1 MREKRKT
8 LLILYK
14 IEKKILCDIAVV
26 PLAGTW
32 IEIDYNRQYY
42 LRNKSFPSRERGLKC
57 TAFWLGK
64 QWIWVVPLAGTW
76 IEIELSSGIENV
88 NTVVPLA
95 GTWIEIKS

>member
-32 IEIDYNRQYY
+32 IEISLSSHVQTD
-42 LRNKSFPSRERGLKC
+42 L
-57 TAFWLGK
+57 
-64 QWIWVVPLAGTW
+64 IVVPLAGTW
-76 IEIELSSGIENV
+76 IEICENKIFVGIR
-88 NTVVPLA
+88 
-95 GTWIEIKS
+95 